1 MMNVCFMKYL
11 SIKRSHNLMLSNMYI
26 HYGGGVPFGT
36 ILYIAG
42 SLKYVRKYR

>member
-1 MMNVCFMKYL
+1 MNYL
-11 SIKRSHNLMLSNMYI
+11 LWKICYPKEATNMSLSNVYI